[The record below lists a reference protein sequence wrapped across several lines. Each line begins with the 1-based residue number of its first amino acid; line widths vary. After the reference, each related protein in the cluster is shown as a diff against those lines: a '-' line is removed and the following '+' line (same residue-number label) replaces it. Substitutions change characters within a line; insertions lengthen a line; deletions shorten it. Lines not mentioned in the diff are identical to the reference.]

1 MMKRLVLLGVLL
13 CFVSGDV
20 FAQGALRQQVGRMA
34 THIKNVYTT
43 KKTGIANLTWT
54 FMGLAVLGSAGFGL
68 SKDTIQSDAPIPI
81 VREAYADAKAT
92 SITEMKLPVWGI
104 EMGHY
109 HGTGVWQDNQGN
121 EGELE
126 ISFVTTIK
134 GYDTAEEDIWL
145 TVSYGEKELKMHKT
159 IVYGDTDLKF
169 FTLDAWP
176 ADVEAYIAPGD
187 YDEPPAKITYKF
199 NGGLF
204 KLVRLTKDGKTTAL
218 SGEILLED
226 DRTVQWNN
234 VELTTLTFI
243 RGD

>member
-1 MMKRLVLLGVLL
+1 MMKRLVLLSVLL

-20 FAQGALRQQVGRMA
+20 FALGALRRQVGRIA
-34 THIKNVYTT
+34 AHVKNVSSPSPA
-43 KKTGIANLTWT
+43 GASLVVVLL
-54 FMGLAVLGSAGFGL
+54 GAAVLNITSFGID
-68 SKDTIQSDAPIPI
+68 KHTIQSDAPIPL
-81 VREAYADAKAT
+81 VREAHADAKAT
-92 SITEMKLPVWGI
+92 SITEMKWPMWGI

-169 FTLDAWP
+169 WTLAGWP
-176 ADVEAYIAPGD
+176 ANVEAYISPGD
-187 YDEPPAKITYKF
+187 YDEPPAKTTYKF
-199 NGGLF
+199 NGGLV
-204 KLVRLTKDGKTTAL
+204 KLVRLTKDGKTTSL

-226 DRTVQWNN
+226 DRAVQWDN